1 VSTREKSAR
10 SSTVSLSDQRPPW
23 KGSDPTP
30 RDIWRHNY
38 LENEDDTDKMIR

>member
-1 VSTREKSAR
+1 VGVVTA
-10 SSTVSLSDQRPPW
+10 SDQRPPW

-38 LENEDDTDKMIR
+38 LENEDDSDTMIR